1 MSIRPDSPWH
11 YAGTFY
17 ALVKAQTKL
26 HVLIR
31 FVGKTEL
38 FNQSESD
45 NVAIKGQLDEIE
57 QHLKSARHK
66 LATNIMIDLTQ
77 KIEAQLALK
86 DCNAGELKDATGATY
101 PEIFTILKQLSDAG
115 RVGYYFVYTTPLPVL
130 TYQLKKLFWKT

>member
-45 NVAIKGQLDEIE
+45 NVAIKVQLDEIE

-66 LATNIMIDLTQ
+66 LATNIMTDLTQ

-86 DCNAGELKDATGATY
+86 DCNAGELKDATGAAY

-115 RVGYYFVYTTPLPVL
+115 RVGYYFVYATPLPIL
-130 TYQLKKLFWKT
+130 TYQWKKPFWK